1 MLGRSDD
8 YEEALPPRPL
18 KPEERGLLEEWL
30 AAAGDVSSAYVSMR
44 RGDGPALYRKIV
56 ITVDGDGE
64 PSYLIDTPAG
74 TDVWIVVQCR
84 PVPDAE
90 EFRSL
95 RAALNSVRPVLS
107 DEDDSKIAG
116 RSRPTGKSP

>member
-1 MLGRSDD
+1 MPGHSDD
-8 YEEALPPRPL
+8 FEDALPPRPL
-18 KPEERGLLEEWL
+18 RPEERSLLEEWL

-44 RGDGPALYRKIV
+44 RDDGPALYRKIV
-56 ITVDGDGE
+56 ITVEGDGE

-84 PVPDAE
+84 PAPDAE

-95 RAALNSVRPVLS
+95 REALNSVRPVLA
-107 DEDDSKIAG
+107 DEENSKVAG
-116 RSRPTGKSP
+116 GNPPTG